1 MLNIFASRIESTEMQ
16 FTRRVFKSIC
26 AIMLIVIVVLLIPP
40 LATQILNAII
50 LPRNLFLTIHGSK
63 CWRSCFMGT
72 SLNTCTFAGKHV
84 FLTNTQ
90 RLNTYKVLK
99 LHSVLQ
105 WVTQKKTK
113 IASKNENCSKK
124 INSRCDSNLNHFS
137 LC

>member
-1 MLNIFASRIESTEMQ
+1 MQ

-72 SLNTCTFAGKHV
+72 SLNTCTFAGKQTH
-84 FLTNTQ
+84 FPHKHTQ
-90 RLNTYKVLK
+90 ESISIWNFIQYYLYFFQLSLYFQIKFHRKSP
-99 LHSVLQ
+99 HG
-105 WVTQKKTK
+105 KKAT
-113 IASKNENCSKK
+113 
-124 INSRCDSNLNHFS
+124 